1 MLIDNFLL
9 YEPKHSIIVNDY
21 KNNLFYHF
29 DYDERSAAINMEFQ
43 HYHEFY
49 ELFILLAPSSG
60 HLIEGNSYRLK
71 LGDMVLVPPYCL
83 HKSIYEEGAPSKRLV
98 INFMF
103 PKDFFGLPNG
113 YSCLLKPF
121 NEKVPIFRFSQEQKE
136 LLYKMLNEIFL
147 YSKQSDFAQTE
158 LNELVVHAKF
168 IDFLN
173 TVLRFQDQSIYQ
185 NDENLSPAAQKI
197 YEITSYIHAHFAED
211 LSLDT
216 LAEKFFIS
224 PYYLSHQFK
233 KVTNFTLSN
242 YIQMTRSKYAQHLLL
257 TTEDK
262 ITDIA
267 ATCGF
272 TSFSQF
278 NRVFQSINHLSPRDY
293 RKKGRVEEHPRIQ
306 PKIESA
312 LK

>member
-1 MLIDNFLL
+1 MLIDNSLL
-9 YEPKHSIIVNDY
+9 YEQKHGIIINDN

-29 DYDERSAAINMEFQ
+29 DYDERYAAINMEFQ

-49 ELFILLAPSSG
+49 EFFILLAPESN
-60 HLIEGNSYRLK
+60 HLIEGNSFQLK
-71 LGDMVLVPPYCL
+71 MGDMVLIPPYCL
-83 HKSIYEEGAPSKRLV
+83 HKSIYREGSPSKRLV

-103 PKDFFGLPNG
+103 PADLFGLPNG
-113 YSCLLKPF
+113 YSSLLKPF

-147 YSKQSDFAQTE
+147 YSKQEDYNQSE
-158 LNELVVHAKF
+158 LNELIVHSKF

-173 TVLRFQDQSIYQ
+173 TVLRFQNQNIYQ
-185 NDENLSPAAQKI
+185 NEENNTPSTQKM
-197 YEITSYIHAHFAED
+197 YEISSYIHSHFNED
-211 LSLDT
+211 LSLNS
-216 LAEKFFIS
+216 LAAQFYIS

-233 KVTNFTLSN
+233 KVTSFTVSN
-242 YIQMTRSKYAQHLLL
+242 YIQMTRIKYAQHLLI
-257 TTEDK
+257 TTQNK

-267 ATCGF
+267 AACGF

-278 NRVFQSINHLSPRDY
+278 NRVFQSINHISPRDF
-293 RKKGRVEEHPRIQ
+293 RKGENSKNNSKIL
-306 PKIESA
+306 PKMESV